1 MKQKLTTTRLVVLD
15 PGHGST
21 RGVMGYDSGCTDG
34 QRHEADA
41 NLEACLTLKALLL
54 GKGIRVLFTHDGG
67 DGPKPDLN
75 WRVRFAGAVGADAL
89 ISVHYDM
96 VFPNLRHQAGIYY
109 APGEASQKF
118 AEALLPAMRDSP
130 TRWCKPSD
138 HSRFRGLYIDS
149 FPDAQPS
156 VMLELDSLRHAPP
169 AGTAGKA
176 ARIAMLT
183 PIADAIARAL

>member
-1 MKQKLTTTRLVVLD
+1 MANPLTTTRLVVLD

-21 RGVMGYDSGCTDG
+21 RGVLGYDSGCTDG
-34 QRHEADA
+34 TRHEADA
-41 NLEACLTLKALLL
+41 NLEACLTLKALLI
-54 GKGIRVLFTHDGG
+54 GKGIRVVLTHDGG

-75 WRVRFAGAVGADAL
+75 WRVRFAGALGADAL

-96 VFPNLRHQAGIYY
+96 VFRDLRHQAGLYY
-109 APGEASQKF
+109 APGEVSQRF
-118 AEALLPAMRDSP
+118 AEALLPSLRNSP
-130 TRWCKPSD
+130 TRWCKASE
-138 HSRFRGLYIDS
+138 HSRFHGLYIDA
-149 FPDAQPS
+149 FPDPKPS
-156 VMLELDSLRHAPP
+156 VMLELDSIRHAPP